1 MAHAMQEHI
10 NFLNTNRLV
19 VEFLN
24 PQSSFAAV
32 SSVSAWRAANRL
44 ILYGYGVGS
53 GENREVGAAA
63 YQIEERKTE
72 TPPPTKDQRY
82 PGSSAPLLI
91 FFSSM
96 PPVPCMPVS
105 IMGRISVQDILVV
118 KADATLS
125 VHLDLIPEREKHMW
139 LEEVEDD
146 RVTRFVEMMRSGEI
160 FKPEDF
166 PGGDRRFWVPEAT
179 INKCRKRKANE
190 DNQGP
195 SKFQFSGGKRTRS
208 LIRMAKKKKPT
219 ASSPGRKKHSYALRS
234 GDGNDTSE
242 VVHPSDHELS

>member
-1 MAHAMQEHI
+1 MGILLHSQFGKLHSQSSAARTLQSS
-10 NFLNTNRLV
+10 LV
-19 VEFLN
+19 VSSAMLGDIESFLAY
-24 PQSSFAAV
+24 PWGRESFLAT
-32 SSVSAWRAANRL
+32 L
-44 ILYGYGVGS
+44 PCFL
-53 GENREVGAAA
+53 
-63 YQIEERKTE
+63 
-72 TPPPTKDQRY
+72 PPPDPTACKDTVTI
-82 PGSSAPLLI
+82 L
-91 FFSSM
+91 
-96 PPVPCMPVS
+96 
-105 IMGRISVQDILVV
+105 SVQDILVV